1 RAGLALVAVL
11 LGGYRAARPF
21 LLGAFA
27 ANVTT
32 AGTIGTSAVIGIGN
46 MLEALIGAWLVN
58 RWCGGCDAFATPGDV
73 VRFAL
78 ISLLATTLS
87 PTLGIA
93 SLAFAGLAEWSNSR
107 PIWLTWGPGAL
118 PRGLVIPPPPPFHA
132 TN

>member
-1 RAGLALVAVL
+1 RRVWRASGRALPAVL
-11 LGGYRAARPF
+11 LRGSRVAPAI

-87 PTLGIA
+87 PTIGIA
-93 SLAFAGLAEWSNSR
+93 SLAFAGLGASAKSR
-107 PIWLTWGPGAL
+107 PSLLTWVPCGLARAL
-118 PRGLVIPPPPPFHA
+118 VLSPA
-132 TN
+132 